1 MIKDLEKLKKVRAK
15 LSQKQAH
22 PGSSA
27 FWSIE
32 YSIQSYIGNYL
43 RDQIEYPKS
52 SDKALLSVSL

>member
-1 MIKDLEKLKKVRAK
+1 MIKRSRKVKESESKTQSETR
-15 LSQKQAH
+15 
-22 PGSSA
+22 
-27 FWSIE
+27 SIE